1 MLWYNARQ
9 GFCLDYK
16 ILRKRAGMKIILTQA
31 VPGLGEA
38 GAVKEVADGY
48 ARNYLLP
55 RKLAMTATRGSMKQA
70 QAQADVYVRRAQ
82 KVTSVAQQAATALEG
97 KVVKIRARV
106 GSENRLYGSVTS
118 ADVAEALNVQY
129 GIELD
134 RRKIELEETIHKLGS
149 YTATADFGHGST
161 GKFTVEVAP
170 EVQGTHGKVSQVAG
184 ADSESAEATEP
195 KQAETPADDTATGE
209 VAAEESAQ
217 G

>member
-1 MLWYNARQ
+1 
-9 GFCLDYK
+9 
-16 ILRKRAGMKIILTQA
+16 MKIILTQA

-55 RKLAMTATRGSMKQA
+55 RKLAMTATKGSMKQA
-70 QAQADVYVRRAQ
+70 LAQAEVYTRRAQ
-82 KVTSVAQQAATALEG
+82 KVTSAAQQAAAALEG

-106 GSENRLYGSVTS
+106 GSENRLYGSVTA
-118 ADVAEALNVQY
+118 ADIAEALHVQY

-134 RRKIELEETIHKLGS
+134 RRKIEVEEVIHRTGS
-149 YTATADFGHGST
+149 YAATADFGQGAT

-170 EVQGTHGKVSQVAG
+170 EVQGAHGKTSQVAG
-184 ADSESAEATEP
+184 ASMESVEGSEPVQEQDEVATGDT
-195 KQAETPADDTATGE
+195 AVDDTATDE
-209 VAAEESAQ
+209 ADAAADDAATDDSEAGDTAQ

>member
-1 MLWYNARQ
+1 
-9 GFCLDYK
+9 
-16 ILRKRAGMKIILTQA
+16 MKIILTQA

-134 RRKIELEETIHKLGS
+134 RRKIELEEAIHKLGS

-170 EVQGTHGKVSQVAG
+170 EVQGAHGKASQVAG

>member
-1 MLWYNARQ
+1 
-9 GFCLDYK
+9 
-16 ILRKRAGMKIILTQA
+16 MKIILTQA

>member
-1 MLWYNARQ
+1 
-9 GFCLDYK
+9 
-16 ILRKRAGMKIILTQA
+16 MKIILTQA

-82 KVTSVAQQAATALEG
+82 KMTSVAQQAATALEG

-106 GSENRLYGSVTS
+106 GSENRLYGSVTA

-134 RRKIELEETIHKLGS
+134 RRKIELEEAIHKLGS

-170 EVQGTHGKVSQVAG
+170 EVQGAHGKASQVAG

-195 KQAETPADDTATGE
+195 KQAETPADDTATDE
-209 VAAEESAQ
+209 VAAEESVQ

>member
-1 MLWYNARQ
+1 
-9 GFCLDYK
+9 
-16 ILRKRAGMKIILTQA
+16 MKIILTQA

-55 RKLAMTATRGSMKQA
+55 RKLAMTATKGSMKQA
-70 QAQADVYVRRAQ
+70 MAQAEVYTRRAQ
-82 KVTSVAQQAATALEG
+82 KVTSAAQQAAAALEG

-106 GSENRLYGSVTS
+106 GSENRLYGSVTA
-118 ADVAEALNVQY
+118 ADIAEALHVQY

-134 RRKIELEETIHKLGS
+134 RRKIEVEEVIHRTGS
-149 YTATADFGHGST
+149 YAATADFGQGAT

-170 EVQGTHGKVSQVAG
+170 EVQGAHGKASQVAG
-184 ADSESAEATEP
+184 ATMESAEGSEPVQAQDEVATGDT
-195 KQAETPADDTATGE
+195 AVDDTATDE
-209 VAAEESAQ
+209 ADATADDAATDDSEAGDTAQ

>member
-1 MLWYNARQ
+1 
-9 GFCLDYK
+9 
-16 ILRKRAGMKIILTQA
+16 MKIILTQA

-55 RKLAMTATRGSMKQA
+55 RKLAMTATKGSMKQA
-70 QAQADVYVRRAQ
+70 MAQAEVYTRRAQ
-82 KVTSVAQQAATALEG
+82 KVTSAAQQAAAALEG

-106 GSENRLYGSVTS
+106 GSENRLYGSVTA
-118 ADVAEALNVQY
+118 ADIAEALHVQY

-134 RRKIELEETIHKLGS
+134 RRKIEVEEVIHRTGS
-149 YTATADFGHGST
+149 YAATADFGQGAT

-170 EVQGTHGKVSQVAG
+170 EVQGAHGKASQVAG
-184 ADSESAEATEP
+184 AALESAEGSEPVQAQDEVATGDT
-195 KQAETPADDTATGE
+195 AVDDTATDE
-209 VAAEESAQ
+209 ADTAADDAATDDSEAGDTTQ

>member
-1 MLWYNARQ
+1 
-9 GFCLDYK
+9 
-16 ILRKRAGMKIILTQA
+16 MKIILTQA

-106 GSENRLYGSVTS
+106 GSENRLYGSVTA

-134 RRKIELEETIHKLGS
+134 RRKIELEEAIHKLGS

-170 EVQGTHGKVSQVAG
+170 EVQGAHGKASQVAG

-209 VAAEESAQ
+209 VAAEESVQ

>member
-1 MLWYNARQ
+1 
-9 GFCLDYK
+9 
-16 ILRKRAGMKIILTQA
+16 MKIILTQA

-106 GSENRLYGSVTS
+106 GSENRLYGSVTA

-134 RRKIELEETIHKLGS
+134 RRKIELEEAIHKLGS

-170 EVQGTHGKVSQVAG
+170 EVQGAHGKASQVAG